1 MADRRRLVFRIA
13 GGLGNQLFQYATGR
27 RMALQNGL
35 PLTLDHISGFPRD
48 FYRRKYLLDL
58 FNIRCEYVG
67 DHESY
72 ATLTGRIRRRLQVR
86 LNRGRP
92 LERKRFVLEGDQSLH
107 PELLDYRVTHPV
119 YFEGYWQHE
128 EYFRDIRDHLLEELT
143 LREPPD
149 AENARLGERIAS
161 VEAVCLHV
169 RQLRNV
175 PNIPDAKP
183 IPTAPG
189 EHLDSTYYQRA
200 AERLAERVTNP
211 HFFVFADYPNWAR
224 EHIHLPHPVE
234 YITHNGADKDYE
246 DFRLMTRCRHF
257 VLANSTFSWWAAWLG
272 RNPDKVVIAPRA
284 GIGRGLQSVPEAW
297 ELI

>member
-1 MADRRRLVFRIA
+1 MADQRRLVFRIA

-27 RMALQNGL
+27 RMALQNGV

-58 FNIRCEYVG
+58 FNIQCEYVAPS
-67 DHESY
+67 ESY
-72 ATLTGRIRRRLQVR
+72 ATFTGRIRRRLQIR
-86 LNRGRP
+86 LNQGRP
-92 LERKRFVLEGDQSLH
+92 LEKKRFVLEGDQGYK
-107 PELLDYRVTHPV
+107 PELLAYRVTHPV

-128 EYFRDIRDHLLEELT
+128 EYFRDIRDQLLEELT
-143 LREPPD
+143 LRVPPD
-149 AENARLGERIAS
+149 AENARLGERIDS

-200 AERLAERVTNP
+200 AERLAERVSNP

-224 EHIHLPHPVE
+224 EHIHLPYPVE
-234 YITHNGADKDYE
+234 YVTHNGADRDYE
-246 DFRLMTRCRHF
+246 DLRLMTRCRHF
-257 VLANSTFSWWAAWLG
+257 VLANSTFSWWAAWLS
-272 RNPDKVVIAPRA
+272 RNPSKVVIAPRA
-284 GIGRGLQSVPEAW
+284 GIGRGLQSVPPEW